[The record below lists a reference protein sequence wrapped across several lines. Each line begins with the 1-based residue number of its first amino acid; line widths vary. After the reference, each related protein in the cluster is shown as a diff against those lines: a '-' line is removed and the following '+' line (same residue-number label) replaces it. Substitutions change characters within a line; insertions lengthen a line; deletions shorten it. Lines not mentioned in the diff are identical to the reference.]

1 VKAPFDSTLVA
12 LVRRQ
17 AERYGDREF
26 LRFPDGSVTT
36 FAGLDAESTALAQG
50 LATKG
55 LASGDRLLALMT
67 AGPAFLPV
75 LVAANK
81 VGAVM
86 VPVNTELRGA
96 FLQHQVSNSAPSV
109 IVVDI
114 DLAHRL
120 VDVDLGNVTTIVVA
134 GDGEVPQE
142 LTDRS
147 EVCDLATLREDGRH
161 LDRPLVEPAPRD
173 TAVVIY
179 TSGTTGPSKG
189 VLMPHAHALLMSYGS
204 VTRLGITDQ
213 DTFYVC
219 MPLFHA
225 NGLFL
230 QVIASLWAGARAYIV
245 PKFSASRWLE
255 DVRSSGATVTN
266 ALGVMPEFIYR
277 QPPTHHD
284 ADNALR
290 TMMAVPVNPEWA
302 RDFQARFGLSVIQ
315 GYGMSEI
322 NMVAYTTPSDPLI
335 TGLAGRILDE
345 WFELRIVDEDDY
357 PVPPETSGEI
367 VVRPKHPWAFMAG
380 YQAMPAE
387 TAEAWRN
394 LWFHTGD
401 LGKIDAQG
409 RLHFIDRTKDRIR
422 RRGENIS
429 SYEVEQV
436 VAAHPHVAE
445 CAVIGVPVADAG
457 GEDEIKAYVVLT
469 SGSELDHADLREH
482 CRRLLPRFA
491 VPRFIEVIDEVPKT
505 PTGKPQKAP
514 LRARGITVATWDA
527 EGFDELAA
535 ASP

>member
-1 VKAPFDSTLVA
+1 MKSPFDSSLVA

-17 AERYGDREF
+17 AERYGEREF
-26 LRFPDGSVTT
+26 LRFQDGSVTT
-36 FAGLDAESTALAQG
+36 FAGLDAESTALAHG
-50 LATKG
+50 LVANG
-55 LASGDRLLALMT
+55 LGSGDRLLALMT

-86 VPVNTELRGA
+86 VPVNTELRGP
-96 FLQHQVSNSAPSV
+96 FLEHQVRNSRPSV
-109 IVVDI
+109 IVVDV

-120 VDVDLGNVTTIVVA
+120 VDVDLSGVTTIVVV
-134 GDGEVPQE
+134 GDGDVPPG
-142 LTDRS
+142 LTDRFA
-147 EVCDLATLREDGRH
+147 VCDLASLREDGRH
-161 LDRPLVEPAPRD
+161 IDRPLVEPAPRD
-173 TAVVIY
+173 IAVVIY

-189 VLMPHAHALLMSYGS
+189 VLMPHAHVLLMSYGS

-219 MPLFHA
+219 MPLFHV

-230 QVIASLWAGARAYIV
+230 QVIASLWAGARAYVV

-255 DVRSSGATVTN
+255 DVRASGATVTN
-266 ALGVMPEFIYR
+266 ALGVMPEFINR
-277 QPPTHHD
+277 QPRTRHD

-290 TMMAVPVNPEWA
+290 AMMAAPVNPEWA
-302 RDFQARFGLSVIQ
+302 QDFQERFGLSIIQ

-322 NMVAYTTPSDPLI
+322 NMVAYTTPGDPLI

-345 WFELRIVDEDDY
+345 WFEVRIVDEDDY
-357 PVPPETSGEI
+357 PVPCDASGEI
-367 VVRPKHPWAFMAG
+367 VVRPRHPWAFMAG
-380 YQAMPAE
+380 YQAMPEE
-387 TAEAWRN
+387 TAESWRN

-422 RRGENIS
+422 RRGQNIS

-436 VAAHPHVAE
+436 IAAYPPVAE

-457 GEDEIKAYVVLT
+457 GEDEIKACVVLT
-469 SGSELDHADLREH
+469 PGSELDYADLREH

-491 VPRFIEVIDEVPKT
+491 VPRFIEVIDEVPTT
-505 PTGKPQKAP
+505 PTGKPQKAE
-514 LRARGITVATWDA
+514 LRARGITVETWDA
-527 EGFDELAA
+527 DELAA